1 MTTIGV
7 IVNGALGRM
16 GQTVL
21 GAVAEASGVTL
32 LGGADAAAADRV
44 MTVAGRFDNL
54 PLRRDI
60 RDLINETN
68 PQVVVDFTSAE
79 GAMSA
84 IRVAVPEKVRVVSGS
99 TGLTH
104 VEFDQVRDLVEK
116 YGVGVILASN
126 FALGAV
132 MLGHLASIAARHF
145 EYADLIESHHELKA
159 DSPSG
164 TALSLVSA
172 MLHGRQT
179 PFKSTISNKETL
191 DGTRG
196 GVSGGV
202 NVHSARMPGRI
213 ARHEIVFGTQG
224 QTLTLVHDTVNRDCY
239 MPGVIKAIEH
249 VVTIETLIVGL
260 QQVLGFNATPGNP

>member
-21 GAVAEASGVTL
+21 EAVAGASSVSL
-32 LGGADAAAADRV
+32 LGGADAAAADGDL
-44 MTVAGRFDNL
+44 TLAGRFGHL

-60 RDLINETN
+60 GDLIGETN
-68 PQVVVDFTSAE
+68 PQVVVDFTSAQ
-79 GAMSA
+79 GLMSA
-84 IRVAVPEKVRVVSGS
+84 IRVALPNNVRVVSGS
-99 TGLTH
+99 TGLTD
-104 VEFDQVRDLVEK
+104 VEFDQVKDLVERHK
-116 YGVGVILASN
+116 VGVVLASN

-132 MLGHLASIAARHF
+132 MLGHLASIAARYF
-145 EYADLIESHHELKA
+145 EYADLIESHHESKA

-172 MLHGRQT
+172 MLHGRQE
-179 PFKSTISNKETL
+179 PFESTISNKETL
-191 DGTRG
+191 GGTRG
-196 GVSGGV
+196 GLSGGV

-224 QTLTLVHDTVNRDCY
+224 QTLTLVHDTINRDCY

-249 VVTIETLIVGL
+249 VVTTDTLIVGL
-260 QQVLGFNATPGNP
+260 QQVLGLNAKLENP